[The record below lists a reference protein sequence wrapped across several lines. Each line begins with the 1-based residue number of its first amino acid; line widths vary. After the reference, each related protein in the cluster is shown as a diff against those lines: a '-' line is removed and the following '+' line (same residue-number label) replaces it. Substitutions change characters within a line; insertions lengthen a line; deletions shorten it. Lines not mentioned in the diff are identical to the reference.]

1 LNIDKK
7 EMAHAWRNRKD
18 PAKMQEFMGYLEQM
32 GYYMCK
38 KFGIHTYFRDEYV
51 QEAVITAIKAMRK
64 YRATQSNPF
73 SYFYKVIYTAFTY
86 LMRREKQKRDK
97 APNVCSYDVIAA
109 SVGDDFDIPMENGE
123 NYVSIDGKP
132 YLKDVAIRA
141 AQEAQRI
148 AKTVLQLGANS
159 IAAEHML
166 KDVDDELTMKA
177 INVILEKKAGRKRR
191 SQAKALTKKTAA
203 LKQRGKR

>member
-1 LNIDKK
+1 LNINKDD
-7 EMAHAWRNRKD
+7 MAAAWRHRKD
-18 PAKMQEFMGYLEQM
+18 PEKMQEFMGYLEQM

-38 KFGIHTYFRDEYV
+38 KFGIHTYYREEYV
-51 QEAVITAIKAMRK
+51 QEAVITAMKAMRK

-109 SVGDDFDIPMENGE
+109 SVGDDFDIPLETGE
-123 NYVSIDGKP
+123 NYVSIEGKP
-132 YLKDVAIRA
+132 YPKDVAIKA
-141 AQEAQRI
+141 VQEAQRI
-148 AKTVLQLGANS
+148 AKTVLQLGPNS

-166 KDVDDELTMKA
+166 KGVGDELTMKA

-191 SQAKALTKKTAA
+191 SQAKAMTKALTSQKEKA
-203 LKQRGKR
+203 RR